1 MFNNFYFNGR
11 KGVFI
16 YEFIICRIAYF
27 YASLLGCE
35 YVRVLWN
42 RINHVCFNNGFLG
55 VGNLSSACKRK
66 RKKYSYENSVNGDFL
81 RKSRIPLQIRVKRER
96 LVGGDTHT
104 RANCRLSISD
114 YLVGCQIVTF
124 FRKEAEKFILS

>member
-1 MFNNFYFNGR
+1 MFNNFHFNGR

-16 YEFIICRIAYF
+16 YEFIICRITYF

-42 RINHVCFNNGFLG
+42 CFNHVCFNNDFLG
-55 VGNLSSACKRK
+55 LGNLSSTCKRK
-66 RKKYSYENSVNGDFL
+66 RKKYSCENSVNGNFL
-81 RKSRIPLQIRVKRER
+81 RNSEFLSKFKSNGKDWRE
-96 LVGGDTHT
+96 GDT
-104 RANCRLSISD
+104 RIRPNCRLSISD

-124 FRKEAEKFILS
+124 FV